1 MTSIRAP
8 NQGAA
13 PSARSTGSQAAW
25 LPVLRTLGASPWF
38 GAKLMV
44 TRAGDAFD
52 AEGRLIDADARR
64 RLTAFVAGFADHCR
78 GLSA

>member
-1 MTSIRAP
+1 VL
-8 NQGAA
+8 GAS
-13 PSARSTGSQAAW
+13 PGPFGTLMSQAAW
-25 LPVLRTLGASPWF
+25 LPVLRALGAAPWF
-38 GAKLMV
+38 GARVMV

-52 AEGRLIDADARR
+52 AEGRLIDADTRR